1 VAAASRNGVLTPSDL
16 PPPVDPVK
24 EFIGPPTDPEE
35 DRIEVGVAIVGGGPA
50 GLACAIRLMQLL
62 GEDSELAE
70 SLGEVPVAVIE
81 KAKTCGGHNLSGAI
95 LRPQVMREL
104 FPDSEPGDWP
114 TYAEVSGEA
123 VYLMLSSKRSLR
135 IPTPP
140 PFRNHGNYV
149 VSVAE
154 LSRWLAEKAE
164 EAGAYILTETS
175 AAMLLVEDGT
185 VRGVRSGDKGRGKGG
200 EELGNFEPGSDVTAR
215 ATVLAEGTW
224 GHLTGA
230 AIRKFELG
238 TGDPQEWALGVKEVW
253 QVERPLERVIHTLGW
268 PLRPQAKYS
277 EFGGSFIYPMGEDK
291 VSIGFVV
298 GLNYADIELSAHD
311 ILQEFKLH
319 PRIRA
324 ILEGGKRLTWGAKAI
339 PEGGWWAMPK
349 LTAPGLVL
357 CGDSAGMVNVSE
369 LKGLHYAMHA
379 GMLAAEHI
387 YRALKDDSADLYAY
401 DAAVRESVIGEDL
414 YRTRNMKQ
422 PFTKGF
428 FVGGAIVNA
437 MIATKGRFPG
447 GHWRTHRDAAVPMFR
462 GGRAARY
469 PRPDGK
475 YTFDKL
481 SSVFLSGNETRDNAP
496 NHIRIEH
503 EVPRELA
510 EMWQWMCPAAV
521 YEVPEDVPEEG
532 PVDVIVNYTNCV
544 QCGAI
549 TAKGGRL
556 TPPEGGDGP
565 LYTIT

>member
-1 VAAASRNGVLTPSDL
+1 
-16 PPPVDPVK
+16 
-24 EFIGPPTDPEE
+24 
-35 DRIEVGVAIVGGGPA
+35 
-50 GLACAIRLMQLL
+50 
-62 GEDSELAE
+62 
-70 SLGEVPVAVIE
+70 
-81 KAKTCGGHNLSGAI
+81 
-95 LRPQVMREL
+95 
-104 FPDSEPGDWP
+104 
-114 TYAEVSGEA
+114 
-123 VYLMLSSKRSLR
+123 
-135 IPTPP
+135 
-140 PFRNHGNYV
+140 
-149 VSVAE
+149 
-154 LSRWLAEKAE
+154 
-164 EAGAYILTETS
+164 
-175 AAMLLVEDGT
+175 
-185 VRGVRSGDKGRGKGG
+185 VRSGDKGRGKGG

-387 YRALKDDSADLYAY
+387 YRALKDDSTDLSAY

-565 LYTIT
+565 LYTQV